1 MSDDRSNSEFV
12 GHQQKKM
19 INRRKDS
26 EKEREREETRKE
38 RETMYIASLDEKR
51 TRPSW
56 THPIRESALA
66 PSRWVWI
73 LSLHPFDGPK
83 KNNK

>member
-1 MSDDRSNSEFV
+1 MD
-12 GHQQKKM
+12 
-19 INRRKDS
+19 
-26 EKEREREETRKE
+26 
-38 RETMYIASLDEKR
+38 IASLDEKR

-83 KNNK
+83 KTNEVKSVVKKHTPAGKHRVSNKTFFSLHNRLGLRAS